1 MSPYIQ
7 KISAP
12 DAIRRLLPRPCG
24 TYILRYTTANDDV
37 ISLIKINDNS
47 NEASSRDNYII
58 LSIRVDETIYK
69 YYIQHYRLP
78 CIVEK
83 MHENTSQLLDIYN
96 QQQNNSKTSAFTP
109 LQHELILPP
118 EDEDW
123 FLDKRHFLDIDFNR
137 IRKRGAHNQGIS
149 TAIWKSDKQNDIKIF
164 IKRFT
169 KDNLYFRHELS
180 LLKDLCHFSI
190 VTLYGQYSDN
200 KFSYLVFENSGESL
214 ESYCPLKTRLM
225 KTKMR
230 FISNVGFQISYAM
243 MYLEKKNIVHRDLT
257 ASNVLINSFGFIRV
271 ADFGHAIKKEEG
283 TNPLGRLQTT
293 NGVNR
298 FQFRF
303 LAPECLPD
311 SKKKGATEKP
321 IVFSQA
327 DIYARFSSKS
337 DVWSY
342 GILLIQLMLDDP
354 SMPYPSISD
363 ANDLPQYVKEEG
375 KIHPQPSECPM
386 DMYLILKQCWAYE
399 AKNRI
404 SFSEIRDRM
413 NALNTIFN

>member
-7 KISAP
+7 NISASYV
-12 DAIRRLLPRPCG
+12 IRSLLPRPCG

-37 ISLIKINDNS
+37 ISLIKFNDNS
-47 NEASSRDNYII
+47 KEATSRDNYII

-69 YYIQHYRLP
+69 NYIQHYRLP
-78 CIVEK
+78 YIVEN

-96 QQQNNSKTSAFTP
+96 QQQKNSKTSAFTP
-109 LQHELILPP
+109 LRHELILPP

-123 FLDKRHFLDIDFNR
+123 FLDKKHFLDIDFNR
-137 IRKRGAHNQGIS
+137 IQTVGKHNQGTC
-149 TAIWKSDKQNDIKIF
+149 TAIWQSDKQNDIKIF

-169 KDNLYFRHELS
+169 KNNLYFRHELS

-190 VTLYGQYSDN
+190 VTLYGQYSDSR
-200 KFSYLVFENSGESL
+200 FSYLIFENGGESL
-214 ESYCPLKTRLM
+214 ESCCPLKTRLM

-243 MYLEKKNIVHRDLT
+243 MYLESKNIVHRDLT

-283 TNPLGRLQTT
+283 ANPLERSQTA
-293 NGVNR
+293 NEINR

-311 SKKKGATEKP
+311 SKRKGTTEKP
-321 IVFSQA
+321 IDFSHA

-337 DVWSY
+337 DVWSF

-354 SMPYPSISD
+354 SKPYPNIVD
-363 ANDLPQYVKEEG
+363 ANDLLQYVKEEG

-386 DMYLILKQCWAYE
+386 DVYLILERCWAYE

-404 SFSEIRDRM
+404 SFSDIRDRM
-413 NALNTIFN
+413 HSLNTIFN